1 MSLHTTAAQPYTL
14 GYRLSRSRL
23 LEVYIHTMKVKAMIK
38 QNNVLREQMT
48 PSNRFYMEDMILEMR
63 SSRVEAVR
71 AEELLLEAANLMLRE
86 QSNGKDAKQIF
97 GEHPGDYFREI
108 IDSIPERPM
117 RSQWNYY
124 LMISWA
130 SLTSLFA
137 VLAIAGLILLW
148 ITGSA
153 GIFSQISLFTILL
166 VGAGSVVIIELL
178 MKWLSSLSESDA
190 PRPKP
195 FDLKGL
201 GVYVVIVI
209 IAVFAG
215 AFLENLFPVI
225 SISPWV
231 SLILCL
237 GGGLGLKLIFFR
249 S

>member
-1 MSLHTTAAQPYTL
+1 
-14 GYRLSRSRL
+14 
-23 LEVYIHTMKVKAMIK
+23 MKVKAMIK

-48 PSNRFYMEDMILEMR
+48 PSNRSYMEDMILEMR

-86 QSNGKDAKQIF
+86 QSKGKDAKQIF

-108 IDSIPERPM
+108 IDSIPERPV